1 MKLGIYIYMYI
12 YVYMY
17 IPMYVHVYAYTYTY
31 THTHVYIPEHNE
43 AIRKCHHASNRATHD
58 HEPLQSGD
66 WRHVAKTRLECVCVC
81 VCVCVCG
88 SVWMGVWIYA
98 GGD

>member
-1 MKLGIYIYMYI
+1 MCVRVFGYVGVYVVHVYICIYMHVYIYMYMYI

-66 WRHVAKTRLECVCVC
+66 WRHVAKTRLE
-81 VCVCVCG
+81 
-88 SVWMGVWIYA
+88 
-98 GGD
+98 